1 MDTSVTTS
9 QPVEKAS
16 LKSSFVGSRRQSQEN
31 LDMKDQTKIEL
42 DFKTYK
48 LPLGSKNTLEFLY
61 LVADL

>member
-1 MDTSVTTS
+1 
-9 QPVEKAS
+9 
-16 LKSSFVGSRRQSQEN
+16 
-31 LDMKDQTKIEL
+31 MKDQTKIEL